1 MKSSLTSSTKDKMV
15 TRPDQGPQS
24 FRCQPDL
31 STVISAPTPA
41 VQVSAGQLEWEFY
54 AVGHFNHSVSL
65 ASNKYSSLLRGGTL
79 IHQTPWCLLCLPCA
93 AIICFGTADLWT
105 ASRHTVI
112 FPSDSIKKG
121 KHINYSS
128 LGATFTY
135 PASNRIFLCV

>member
-105 ASRHTVI
+105 ASRHTY
-112 FPSDSIKKG
+112 FPQRQHQKRKAH
-121 KHINYSS
+121 K
-128 LGATFTY
+128 L
-135 PASNRIFLCV
+135 